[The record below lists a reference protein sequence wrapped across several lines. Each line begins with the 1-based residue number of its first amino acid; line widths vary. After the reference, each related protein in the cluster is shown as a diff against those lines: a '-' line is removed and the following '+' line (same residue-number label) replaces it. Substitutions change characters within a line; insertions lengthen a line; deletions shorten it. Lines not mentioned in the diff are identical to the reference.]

1 MQKDIPNKMM
11 QSEDKQIKT
20 KEIETTKAVE
30 VSGGAYL
37 YPDYGVTA
45 NSLEE
50 AIEKFN
56 KLQNN

>member
-1 MQKDIPNKMM
+1 MKDYPNKMM
-11 QSEDKQIKT
+11 SSDEVKT